1 MSVGLIIRLRV
12 GRPGTHGLPRHIAG
26 LRVIAV
32 VAGITANAAS
42 PVSTA
47 NAANAV
53 IRFRS
58 GLVQLVRLSLNSRGL
73 PRLRQLTPRS
83 PGLVRRLAAGSVGT
97 VSIFSAISRA
107 RLTRLGLSRVRLSRG
122 GRLGGHR
129 ALHGLF
135 SRVRPFGLV
144 RLAELT
150 RLALTDHGGRLGRP
164 LRVRIGLTGLGP
176 LTPGLVGR
184 GRRFVPRALR
194 LGLRLELG
202 RLGRHRALHRFCSL
216 VRPFGLARLVRLT
229 RLIDYGNRPRPDGPI
244 PHDIDCRSPSALLR
258 PPSLHR
264 TLINEGDHGYVF
276 SPLLIGRGQCSA
288 VADVGLELLEVVLR

>member
-1 MSVGLIIRLRV
+1 M
-12 GRPGTHGLPRHIAG
+12 
-26 LRVIAV
+26 
-32 VAGITANAAS
+32 
-42 PVSTA
+42 
-47 NAANAV
+47 
-53 IRFRS
+53 
-58 GLVQLVRLSLNSRGL
+58 
-73 PRLRQLTPRS
+73 
-83 PGLVRRLAAGSVGT
+83 
-97 VSIFSAISRA
+97 
-107 RLTRLGLSRVRLSRG
+107 
-122 GRLGGHR
+122 
-129 ALHGLF
+129 F

-216 VRPFGLARLVRLT
+216 VRPFGLAQLVRLA

-276 SPLLIGRGQCSA
+276 SPLLIGRGQCAA

>member
-1 MSVGLIIRLRV
+1 MSVGPIIRLRF

-42 PVSTA
+42 PASPVSTA
-47 NAANAV
+47 

-129 ALHGLF
+129 ALHGF
-135 SRVRPFGLV
+135 
-144 RLAELT
+144 
-150 RLALTDHGGRLGRP
+150 
-164 LRVRIGLTGLGP
+164 I
-176 LTPGLVGR
+176 
-184 GRRFVPRALR
+184 
-194 LGLRLELG
+194 
-202 RLGRHRALHRFCSL
+202 
-216 VRPFGLARLVRLT
+216 RPFGLARLVRLA

-244 PHDIDCRSPSALLR
+244 PHDIDYRSPSALLR

-276 SPLLIGRGQCSA
+276 SPLLIGRGQCAA

>member
-1 MSVGLIIRLRV
+1 MSVGPIIRLRF

-97 VSIFSAISRA
+97 VSIFSAIRRA
-107 RLTRLGLSRVRLSRG
+107 RPTRLGLSRVRLSRG

-129 ALHGLF
+129 TLQGLF
-135 SRVRPFGLV
+135 SRVRPFGLT
-144 RLAELT
+144 RLA

-164 LRVRIGLTGLGP
+164 LRVRIGLTGPGP

-202 RLGRHRALHRFCSL
+202 RLGRHRALDGFI
-216 VRPFGLARLVRLT
+216 RPFGLARLVRLA

-276 SPLLIGRGQCSA
+276 SPLLIGRGQCAA

>member
-1 MSVGLIIRLRV
+1 MSVGPIIRLRF

-32 VAGITANAAS
+32 VAGI
-42 PVSTA
+42 TA

-150 RLALTDHGGRLGRP
+150 RLTLTDHGSRLGQP

-194 LGLRLELG
+194 LVRLELG
-202 RLGRHRALHRFCSL
+202 RLDRHRALDGFI
-216 VRPFGLARLVRLT
+216 RPFGLARLVRLA

-276 SPLLIGRGQCSA
+276 SPLLIGRGQCAA

>member
-1 MSVGLIIRLRV
+1 MSVGPIIRLRF

-42 PVSTA
+42 PASPVSTA
-47 NAANAV
+47 

-129 ALHGLF
+129 ALQGLF

-164 LRVRIGLTGLGP
+164 LRVRIGLTGPGP

-202 RLGRHRALHRFCSL
+202 RLGRHRALDGFI
-216 VRPFGLARLVRLT
+216 RPFDLARLVRLT

-264 TLINEGDHGYVF
+264 ALINEGDHGYVF
-276 SPLLIGRGQCSA
+276 GPLLIGRGQCSA